1 MDIVLNRR
9 GGVAVKDQLI
19 AQIEM
24 KILGGELAAGQKL
37 PSVRALARRLKL
49 HANTISAAY
58 GELETAGRLR
68 LKRGSGV
75 YVEERGIDRLEE
87 AQGLDEMIRLA
98 LHKAFGAGY
107 SGPQIRAAVERWL
120 AANPPVNIIVVDPA
134 LDLAEILAAEL
145 RTFSNATVQ
154 AVEPDNIAKD
164 GDLLSG
170 SLVLCLPYHI
180 EAVRRQV
187 PSAAIEEIN
196 LEIPSEVQHQVSE
209 LEAGS
214 IVLLVS
220 AAPTVL
226 RFASVLLRSM
236 RGDELVIEVRDLAAT
251 RQWQRLVRAADL
263 VMVDVTAAET
273 VRRARPKHL
282 LEIRLLKPATIERM
296 REALVEV
303 VPEALATDRPRR
315 KAPQRK

>member
-9 GGVAVKDQLI
+9 GGVTVKDQLV

-24 KILGGELAAGQKL
+24 KILSGELAAGQKL

-75 YVEERGIDRLEE
+75 YVEARGINRLEE

-98 LHKAFGAGY
+98 LHKAFGAGHD
-107 SGPQIRAAVERWL
+107 GPQIRAAVERWL
-120 AANPPVNIIVVDPA
+120 AANPPANIIVVDPA
-134 LDLAEILAAEL
+134 LDLAEMLAAEI
-145 RTFSNATVQ
+145 RTFSNATVR
-154 AVEPDNIAKD
+154 AVEPDKMAKD
-164 GDLLSG
+164 PGLLSG

-180 EAVRRQV
+180 ETVRRQV

-196 LEIPSEVQHQVSE
+196 VEIPSETQLQVSE
-209 LEAGS
+209 LEPGS

-236 RGDELVIEVRDLAAT
+236 RGDDLVIEVKDLAAP
-251 RQWQRLVRAADL
+251 REWQRLVRVADL
-263 VMVDVTAAET
+263 VVVDATAAET
-273 VRRARPKHL
+273 VKLARPKRL
-282 LEIRLLKPATIERM
+282 LEMRLLKPATIERM

-303 VPEALATDRPRR
+303 VPEALAPDRPRR
-315 KAPQRK
+315 KASEPR

>member
-9 GGVAVKDQLI
+9 GGVAVKDQLV

-75 YVEERGIDRLEE
+75 YVEECGIDRLEE

-98 LHKAFGAGY
+98 LHKAFASGH
-107 SGPQIRAAVERWL
+107 SGPQIRAAVERWS
-120 AANPPVNIIVVDPA
+120 ANPPANIIVVDPA
-134 LDLAEILAAEL
+134 LDLAEMLAAEL
-145 RTFSNATVQ
+145 RTFSNASVQ
-154 AVEPDNIAKD
+154 AVEPDSIAREA
-164 GDLLSG
+164 GLLSG

-180 EAVRRQV
+180 ETVRRQA

-196 LEIPSEVQHQVSE
+196 IEIPEEAQSQISG
-209 LEAGS
+209 LEPGS

-236 RGDELVIEVRDLAAT
+236 RGDELVIEVKDLAAT
-251 RQWQRLVRAADL
+251 PEWQRLVRVADL
-263 VMVDVTAAET
+263 VVVDVTAAET
-273 VRRARPKHL
+273 VRLARPKRL

-303 VPEALATDRPRR
+303 VPEALAIDRPRR
-315 KAPQRK
+315 KTPKPR